1 MAKKDKNNGAKQSGG
16 WQKVTPPP
24 ASPEENGAALSQTD
38 KKPASNQK
46 QSETPSKE
54 EETKKSTTP
63 PTKSAGAK
71 QRQNKNNASKKKNSA
86 PAQKAAQPEKI
97 DIPNPETPV
106 KGKDDTSKD
115 KTDTKT
121 NILEDNTKAKT
132 VEDKSDELAS
142 STPPKQGVAE
152 QSHKISKEK
161 EEEEIIQK
169 YGLEKPTKPSKN
181 QSEVVAKGIIIK
193 MDEPVKTAESI
204 KTESTKT
211 ESTKKVESSQKDSAK
226 KLEEKPKSEPSTKT
240 QPKAQERVSD
250 KKTASTQKSQ
260 AKRSSQKAAKR
271 RYDDDWEEDM
281 RLNGGSRKYTAAVP
295 IGGIFVLLALIGL
308 ITVIMFSVQATE
320 RLIDNSKEKE
330 MFGNLILPV
339 LMFDPVPFE
348 NPSEITEIPLLRSS
362 IWSAITQNMDKY
374 TFVEGTAITVPKSD
388 VDVACARL
396 FGPGVTL
403 KHQSFED
410 DISLYS
416 YNVDIQSYY
425 IPADANIL
433 YTPQVEEISK
443 KGDIFSLT
451 VGYIA
456 PNTQWMETLRGEKSE
471 PIPSKYMIYE
481 MKKVDDHYQLVSI
494 KDPPEGAVPGVP
506 QIQPQDAITVP
517 GGDQNN
523 GGIVEIQPLEPAIE
537 GETSPDGNTEGE
549 GAAST
554 EEGSTSEAV

>member
-1 MAKKDKNNGAKQSGG
+1 MAKKDNNNGAKQSGG

-24 ASPEENGAALSQTD
+24 ASPEDKGAALSQTD

-54 EETKKSTTP
+54 EENKKSTTP
-63 PTKSAGAK
+63 PTKSAGGK
-71 QRQNKNNASKKKNSA
+71 QKQNVNGNSNSKKKKSP
-86 PAQKAAQPEKI
+86 PAQKTAQSKSEIADVPVTESPASVATKDKNSEEKPEKVNPV
-97 DIPNPETPV
+97 IPSGQVVEEQTP
-106 KGKDDTSKD
+106 
-115 KTDTKT
+115 
-121 NILEDNTKAKT
+121 
-132 VEDKSDELAS
+132 
-142 STPPKQGVAE
+142 
-152 QSHKISKEK
+152 KISKA
-161 EEEEIIQK
+161 EEERIAQR
-169 YGLEKPTKPSKN
+169 YGLQKPDKPLNKTSGVIAKAMIIDLDKSRQNAEEKTVPQPS
-181 QSEVVAKGIIIK
+181 
-193 MDEPVKTAESI
+193 P
-204 KTESTKT
+204 KTEPKP
-211 ESTKKVESSQKDSAK
+211 EPKV
-226 KLEEKPKSEPSTKT
+226 SE
-240 QPKAQERVSD
+240 QVSD
-250 KKTASTQKSQ
+250 KKKVPAQKTQTKHT
-260 AKRSSQKAAKR
+260 SQKAAKR
-271 RYDDDWEEDM
+271 RYDDDWEDDM
-281 RLNGGSRKYTAAVP
+281 RSNGGSRKYTAAVP
-295 IGGIFVLLALIGL
+295 IGGVFVLLALIGL

-416 YNVDIQSYY
+416 YSTDIQSYY
-425 IPADANIL
+425 IPTDANIL
-433 YTPQVEEISK
+433 YTPKVEEISK

-523 GGIVEIQPLEPAIE
+523 GGIVEIQPLEPATE

>member
-1 MAKKDKNNGAKQSGG
+1 MAKKDNNNGAKQSGG

-24 ASPEENGAALSQTD
+24 ASPEENGAALSQTGT
-38 KKPASNQK
+38 KSAPNQK

-54 EETKKSTTP
+54 EESKKSTTP
-63 PTKSAGAK
+63 PTKSAGGK
-71 QRQNKNNASKKKNSA
+71 QKQNVNGNSNSKKKKSP
-86 PAQKAAQPEKI
+86 PAQKTAQSKSEIADVPATESSASAAAKDKNSEEKI
-97 DIPNPETPV
+97 EKVNPVIPSGQVVEEQTP
-106 KGKDDTSKD
+106 
-115 KTDTKT
+115 
-121 NILEDNTKAKT
+121 
-132 VEDKSDELAS
+132 
-142 STPPKQGVAE
+142 
-152 QSHKISKEK
+152 KISKA
-161 EEEEIIQK
+161 EEERIAQK
-169 YGLEKPTKPSKN
+169 YGLQKPDKPLNKTSG
-181 QSEVVAKGIIIK
+181 VIAKAVIIDLDK
-193 MDEPVKTAESI
+193 SRQNA
-204 KTESTKT
+204 
-211 ESTKKVESSQKDSAK
+211 
-226 KLEEKPKSEPSTKT
+226 EEKTVPQPSPKPKPEPESKPESK
-240 QPKAQERVSD
+240 PKAKVSEQVSD
-250 KKTASTQKSQ
+250 KKKVPAQKTQT
-260 AKRSSQKAAKR
+260 KRTSQKAEKKR
-271 RYDDDWEEDM
+271 KYHDDWEDDM

-295 IGGIFVLLALIGL
+295 IGGVFVLLALIGL

-348 NPSEITEIPLLRSS
+348 DPSEITEIPLLRSS

-416 YNVDIQSYY
+416 YSTDIQSYY

-433 YTPQVEEISK
+433 YTPKVEEISK

-523 GGIVEIQPLEPAIE
+523 GGVVEIQPLEPATV
-537 GETSPDGNTEGE
+537 GETSPDGSAEGD
-549 GAAST
+549 GTANP